1 MNRRDLLRR
10 AVGAVSATIAA
21 TGSAAAR
28 EFPPGHD
35 ASKTLARADWKPI
48 FLDSHQNETLIALS
62 DIIIPATDTPGAKDA
77 LVNRFIDEII
87 AAETPETQ
95 RDFLNGLAALDGES
109 LDRYKTAFVHA
120 TREQQ
125 LELVSYL
132 AYPQSLATWSGSV
145 QGDASAHRRFTTLKD
160 WISRAYYS
168 SEMGERELGSTGEF
182 PHGDY
187 GGCSGSTAPMSTDG
201 HSSH

>member
-1 MNRRDLLRR
+1 
-10 AVGAVSATIAA
+10 VAT
-21 TGSAAAR
+21 AR
-28 EFPPGHD
+28 EFPSGYD
-35 ASKTLARADWKPI
+35 ASKSLARADWKPI

-62 DIIIPATDTPGAKDA
+62 DLIIPATDTPGAKDA

-87 AAETPETQ
+87 AAETSEVQ
-95 RDFLNGLAALDGES
+95 RDFLTGLACLDGES
-109 LDRYKTAFVHA
+109 IERYKTAFVHA

-125 LELVSYL
+125 LELVAYL

-145 QGDASAHRRFTTLKD
+145 QGEQSAHRHFTTLKD

-168 SEMGERELGSTGEF
+168 SEIGERELGSTGEF

-187 GGCSGSTAPMSTDG
+187 AGCAGRR
-201 HSSH
+201 